1 MNPLPWRISG
11 PNSSSSENWSLDSH
25 ESFVNPFAPS
35 SSASVGTNESFVNPF
50 APSSSVGTND
60 DFTIITSSSDL
71 STAET
76 PFPNSSATALY
87 EEVWSNLQIP
97 TEDLDNICRELN
109 RLFYLSPD
117 KDLPP
122 SWPIEEFTRFILG
135 EVDITPA
142 YLLDVYVSLVE
153 CGFYSAYWEMAKDYV
168 DLINL
173 APLY

>member
-1 MNPLPWRISG
+1 MLPLPLSN
-11 PNSSSSENWSLDSH
+11 PHSSSSSDNWSLDSH

-35 SSASVGTNESFVNPF
+35 TSLGTD
-50 APSSSVGTND
+50 AG
-60 DFTIITSSSDL
+60 FTITSSSDL

-76 PFPNSSATALY
+76 HFPNSSATALY
-87 EEVWSNLQIP
+87 EQAWSNPQIP
-97 TEDLDNICRELN
+97 AEDLDNICLELT

-142 YLLDVYVSLVE
+142 YLSDVYYSLVE
-153 CGFYSAYWEMAKDYV
+153 CGSYSAYWKMALDYV
-168 DLINL
+168 DLINSS
-173 APLY
+173 PLY